1 MLDENTIDWDA
12 LRAQSLCP
20 GGFGKERTR
29 VWPALLGVHVPSEP
43 PPYTE
48 ISPEPSADDVPH
60 PDERQVRLDTDRSF
74 VMYPADDSDQ
84 SRRTALQSSL
94 NSLIVSLLRK
104 RRKLHYFQGYH
115 DIVTVVFLT
124 LPPELQLP
132 CVEKLSLHRV
142 RDSMGPTL
150 EPVLGLL
157 RIMRNLL
164 RIIDPKYAM
173 LLESI
178 APLPFHALSN
188 LLTLFSHEV
197 PTLPLIQHVWDFL
210 LCREPLAV
218 VWLAVAVILVRKPD
232 VYQLAVED
240 EDGMIHSVLNAL
252 PPLSD
257 DSETTYDVP
266 SDSDQHTRTGS
277 RDEEDKVTFNTEE
290 AKRLSDVPD
299 ENTSD
304 GPSIGQHQMI
314 EQKPI
319 PCLTENGASQNI
331 PDDQV
336 IRGES
341 DMAADADY
349 SAKNRV
355 IQRSDNSYTA
365 LSSAQP
371 RETEECPA
379 TISSETHIDNTAKID
394 TDTDFV
400 QLSQPRLPPHPHFPS
415 RPPSPTLLRTSRS
428 SSRTASRSPSPPPP
442 KSCRPPISLP
452 SLLTHAAQ
460 LLEAYPPTLPELRVK
475 DILGPKSVVHTWRPP
490 PPREGFSISSD
501 NGCDDNAESWV
512 GSPDVVV
519 PFIEDEDI
527 EESENERKTK
537 SRKGPVTKHR
547 RLILLHRLR
556 LQFGL
561 LTPTEKRILLLGAVA
576 VVGLAVALRQNRGFA
591 DMKKGWTAWAWA
603 FTARIGNRTVV

>member
-1 MLDENTIDWDA
+1 MLDEDTIDWDA
-12 LRAQSLCP
+12 LRAQSLLP

-29 VWPALLGVHVPSEP
+29 VWPALLGVCVPSEP
-43 PPYTE
+43 PPYAE
-48 ISPEPSADDVPH
+48 VSPEPSTDDPPH

-74 VMYPADDSDQ
+74 VMYPAYDNDDSH
-84 SRRTALQSSL
+84 RTILQTSL

-132 CVEKLSLHRV
+132 CVEKLSLHRL

-157 RIMRNLL
+157 RIARNLL

-232 VYQLAVED
+232 VLRLAEEE

-252 PPLSD
+252 PSLSD
-257 DSETTYDVP
+257 DSGTANDVP
-266 SDSDQHTRTGS
+266 SDQHTRS
-277 RDEEDKVTFNTEE
+277 ASPDEEDTVTFNTEE
-290 AKRLSDVPD
+290 MRQLSDIPD
-299 ENTSD
+299 ENTSHEL
-304 GPSIGQHQMI
+304 SIEQHQMI
-314 EQKPI
+314 EEKPV
-319 PCLTENGASQNI
+319 PCLAENGASQNI
-331 PDDQV
+331 TDGEVVHGETDVTTDAGHSADTWSIQPSDDSHPTLFSV
-336 IRGES
+336 
-341 DMAADADY
+341 
-349 SAKNRV
+349 
-355 IQRSDNSYTA
+355 
-365 LSSAQP
+365 QP
-371 RETEECPA
+371 PAMISLETLV
-379 TISSETHIDNTAKID
+379 DNTAEIN
-394 TDTDFV
+394 TDIRP
-400 QLSQPRLPPHPHFPS
+400 SQPQLLPPNPPSLS
-415 RPPSPTLLRTSRS
+415 RPTSPTSLRKSRS
-428 SSRTASRSPSPPPP
+428 SSCTASRSSSLPPK
-442 KSCRPPISLP
+442 KSCRPPISLT

-460 LLEAYPPTLPELRVK
+460 LLETYPPTLPELRVK

-490 PPREGFSISSD
+490 QNSFSTQCD
-501 NGCDDNAESWV
+501 NERDDDVESWV

-527 EESENERKTK
+527 ESENERKTK
-537 SRKGPVTKHR
+537 SHKGPVPRHR
-547 RLILLHRLR
+547 KLVLFHRLR
-556 LQFGL
+556 LRFGL
-561 LTPTEKRILLLGAVA
+561 LTPTEKRILLLGAIA
-576 VVGLAVALRQNRGFA
+576 AVGLAVALRQNRGFSE
-591 DMKKGWTAWAWA
+591 MRKGWIAWVWA
-603 FTARIGNRTVV
+603 FGGGIRSKTVE

>member
-1 MLDENTIDWDA
+1 MLDEDTINWDA
-12 LRAQSLCP
+12 LRAQSLLP

-29 VWPALLGVHVPSEP
+29 VWPALLGVCVPSEP
-43 PPYTE
+43 PPYAE
-48 ISPEPSADDVPH
+48 VSPEPSTNDPPH

-74 VMYPADDSDQ
+74 VMYPADDNED
-84 SRRTALQSSL
+84 SRRTVLQTSL

-132 CVEKLSLHRV
+132 CIEKLSLHRL

-157 RIMRNLL
+157 RIARNLL

-232 VYQLAVED
+232 VLRLAAEE

-252 PPLSD
+252 PSLSD
-257 DSETTYDVP
+257 DSETANDVP
-266 SDSDQHTRTGS
+266 FDQHTRS
-277 RDEEDKVTFNTEE
+277 ASPDEEDTVPFNTEE
-290 AKRLSDVPD
+290 MKRLSDTPD
-299 ENTSD
+299 ESTSHELFTE
-304 GPSIGQHQMI
+304 QHQMI
-314 EQKPI
+314 EEKPVL
-319 PCLTENGASQNI
+319 CLAENGVSKNI
-331 PDDQV
+331 TD
-336 IRGES
+336 GEVVLGETNVTA
-341 DMAADADY
+341 DPQEIAAMI
-349 SAKNRV
+349 S
-355 IQRSDNSYTA
+355 
-365 LSSAQP
+365 P
-371 RETEECPA
+371 ETLV
-379 TISSETHIDNTAKID
+379 DNTAEIN
-394 TDTDFV
+394 TDIRP
-400 QLSQPRLPPHPHFPS
+400 SQPQVVPPNPPFLS
-415 RPPSPTLLRTSRS
+415 RPTSPTSLRTSRS
-428 SSRTASRSPSPPPP
+428 SSCTASRSSSSPPQ
-442 KSCRPPISLP
+442 KSCRPPVSLT

-460 LLEAYPPTLPELRVK
+460 LLETYPPTLPELRVN

-490 PPREGFSISSD
+490 QNSFSTQYD
-501 NGCDDNAESWV
+501 NERDDDVESWV

-527 EESENERKTK
+527 ESENERKTK
-537 SRKGPVTKHR
+537 SRKGPVPRHR
-547 RLILLHRLR
+547 NLVLLHRLR
-556 LQFGL
+556 LRFGL
-561 LTPTEKRILLLGAVA
+561 LTSMEKRILLLGAIA
-576 VVGLAVALRQNRGFA
+576 AVGLAVALRQNRGISE
-591 DMKKGWTAWAWA
+591 MRNGWIAWVWA
-603 FTARIGNRTVV
+603 FSGGIRSRTVE

>member
-1 MLDENTIDWDA
+1 MLDEDTIDWDA
-12 LRAQSLCP
+12 LRAQSLRP

-29 VWPALLGVHVPSEP
+29 VWPTLLGVHVPSEP

-48 ISPEPSADDVPH
+48 ISPEPSTDDPPH

-74 VMYPADDSDQ
+74 VMYPADDDDDE
-84 SRRTALQSSL
+84 SRRTALQTSL

-157 RIMRNLL
+157 RITRNLL

-218 VWLAVAVILVRKPD
+218 VWLAVAVILIRKPD
-232 VYQLAVED
+232 VLQLAVED

-257 DSETTYDVP
+257 DSEKINDIP
-266 SDSDQHTRTGS
+266 SDQHTRS
-277 RDEEDKVTFNTEE
+277 RSLDEEDKVTFNTDE

-299 ENTSD
+299 ENISNES
-304 GPSIGQHQMI
+304 SIGQHQMI
-314 EQKPI
+314 GQKP
-319 PCLTENGASQNI
+319 P
-331 PDDQV
+331 
-336 IRGES
+336 
-341 DMAADADY
+341 
-349 SAKNRV
+349 
-355 IQRSDNSYTA
+355 
-365 LSSAQP
+365 
-371 RETEECPA
+371 
-379 TISSETHIDNTAKID
+379 
-394 TDTDFV
+394 
-400 QLSQPRLPPHPHFPS
+400 QLLPPHPPFLS
-415 RPPSPTLLRTSRS
+415 RPTSPTSLRTSRS
-428 SSRTASRSPSPPPP
+428 SSRTASRSPSSPPQ
-442 KSCRPPISLP
+442 KSCRTPVSLP

-475 DILGPKSVVHTWRPP
+475 DILGPKSVVHTWK
-490 PPREGFSISSD
+490 PPRGGFSIQSD
-501 NGCDDNAESWV
+501 NERDDDAESWV
-512 GSPDVVV
+512 GSPDVIV
-519 PFIEDEDI
+519 PFTEDEDI

-537 SRKGPVTKHR
+537 PRKGPITKHR
-547 RLILLHRLR
+547 RLVLLHLLRLR
-556 LQFGL
+556 FGL
-561 LTPTEKRILLLGAVA
+561 LTSTEKRILLLGAVA
-576 VVGLAVALRQNRGFA
+576 VVGLAVALRQNRGFL
-591 DMKKGWTAWAWA
+591 DTRKGWMAWAWA
-603 FTARIGNRTVV
+603 FAGGIRFRTAV